1 MFYLLSPRG
10 WAKIVQLRK
19 EIDGKTY
26 VFYEVHTS
34 HGLEKRYDLFW
45 PNLALHLTREHG
57 HPVYLMSKAEAQR
70 FLDTYFPESEVKLV

>member
-10 WAKIVQLRK
+10 WAKVVQLWT

-34 HGLEKRYDLFW
+34 QGLENRHDLFW

-57 HPVYLMSKAEAQR
+57 HPVYLMSPEETQR
-70 FLDTYFPESEVKLV
+70 FLDTYFSESEVKLV